1 MEEGPLRLSLVV
13 MICKLDFF
21 SIHLFIYIV
30 ESPTRPSKQKPG
42 GNPRQHFFFLGK
54 AVVIPNL

>member
-13 MICKLDFF
+13 MVCRLGFF

-42 GNPRQHFFFLGK
+42 ENPRQHLFS
-54 AVVIPNL
+54 